1 MMEYTDAFFL
11 SRMRGAVMP
20 STGCTEPVAIALNA
34 ATARRHAQGNVE
46 RICITLDNYLHKNAM
61 GVGIPGADERGVAL
75 CAAMGVTAGD
85 PDASMRVLDNVSAEA
100 LAMAKAL
107 VAQGRVEVKTRE
119 DVHGLLVETVLYTDR
134 DTVRVLTLQSHTNI
148 VRIDHAPF
156 DAYVECEGEDA
167 QAGDP
172 IRGCHLAQMI
182 EFANRVPV
190 EALAFLQDGID
201 MNMLIA
207 RKGLEF
213 GLGKAVHTLVEQG
226 AIGDSPVSRA
236 EELCAAASYARMS
249 GVSMPVMTAT
259 GSGNQGITLLLTIEG
274 VAQFMG
280 IEREKKL
287 RAAALANLINIYVKT
302 FTGTLSAVCACGV
315 ASGLGA
321 SVGVVYMLGGGET
334 EMLYAMQNILGS
346 ICGMICDGAKEG
358 CANKVQLS
366 SGLAVKSAFLAM
378 KGMSVKDGD
387 GIVGSDLKS
396 LFENL
401 GHLVR
406 EGMENTN
413 GVIVDIMN
421 KGSSCRSL
429 R

>member
-1 MMEYTDAFFL
+1 MNHEFFL
-11 SRMRGAVMP
+11 DRMHRAIMP
-20 STGCTEPVAIALNA
+20 STGCTEPVAIALNT
-34 ATARRHAQGNVE
+34 ATARKHVKGA
-46 RICITLDNYLHKNAM
+46 IKKLTITLDNYLYKNAM
-61 GVGIPGADERGVAL
+61 GVGIPGADARGVAL

-85 PDASMRVLDNVSAEA
+85 ADAKLRVLDHVSAQA
-100 LAMAKAL
+100 LADAKQMVFDGL
-107 VAQGRVEVKTRE
+107 VTVNTRE
-119 DVHGLLVETVLYTDR
+119 DVHDLLVESVIETDE
-134 DTVRVLTLQSHTNI
+134 DTVRVLTLQTHTNI

-156 DAYVECEGEDA
+156 EPYVESEGDDA
-167 QAGDP
+167 LSDDP
-172 IRGCHLAQMI
+172 IRACRLAEMI
-182 EFANRVPV
+182 EFADHVPLG
-190 EALAFLQDGID
+190 ALEFLQEGID
-201 MNMLIA
+201 MNLEIA
-207 RKGLEF
+207 QKGLTF
-213 GLGKAVHTLVEQG
+213 GLGRAVRTLIEQG

-274 VAQFMG
+274 VAQAMK
-280 IEREKKL
+280 INREKKL
-287 RAAALANLINIYVKT
+287 RAAALANLVNIYVKT

-321 SVGVVYMLGGGET
+321 SVGVVYMLGGSE
-334 EMLYAMQNILGS
+334 EQMLFAMQNILGS

-378 KGMSVKDGD
+378 NGMNVRGGD
-387 GIVGSDLKS
+387 GIVGDGLRT

-413 GVIVDIMN
+413 SVIVEIMS
-421 KGSSCRSL
+421 KGSECREKE
-429 R
+429 

>member
-1 MMEYTDAFFL
+1 MNHEFFL
-11 SRMRGAVMP
+11 ERMHRAIMP
-20 STGCTEPVAIALNA
+20 STGCTEPVAIALNT
-34 ATARRHAQGNVE
+34 ATARKHARGS
-46 RICITLDNYLHKNAM
+46 IKKLTLTLDNYLYKNAM

-85 PDASMRVLDNVSAEA
+85 ADAQLRVLDHVTPEA
-100 LAMAKAL
+100 LRAAKQMVFDGL
-107 VAQGRVEVKTRE
+107 VTVNTRE
-119 DVHGLLVETVLYTDR
+119 DVHGLLVESVIETQEE
-134 DTVRVLTLQSHTNI
+134 TVRVLTLSSHTNI

-156 DAYVECEGEDA
+156 EPYIEESGDEAMSA
-167 QAGDP
+167 DP
-172 IRGCHLAQMI
+172 IRACKLSDML
-182 EFANRVPV
+182 EFARNVPL
-190 EALAFLQDGID
+190 EKLLFLQEGID
-201 MNMLIA
+201 MNMAIA
-207 RKGLEF
+207 EKGLTF
-213 GLGKAVHTLVEQG
+213 GLGRAVRTLIEQG
-226 AIGDSPVSRA
+226 AIGHSPVSRA

-274 VAQFMG
+274 VAQSLG
-280 IEREKKL
+280 IDQEKKL
-287 RAAALANLINIYVKT
+287 RAAALANLVNIYVKT

-321 SVGVVYMLGGGET
+321 SVGVVYMLGGGE
-334 EMLYAMQNILGS
+334 EQMLFAMQNILGS

-378 KGMSVKDGD
+378 NGMNVRGGD
-387 GIVGSDLKS
+387 GIVGSELYT

-406 EGMENTN
+406 EGMESTN
-413 GVIVDIMN
+413 SVIVKIMS
-421 KGSSCRSL
+421 KGSDCPA
-429 R
+429 

>member
-1 MMEYTDAFFL
+1 MDNAFFL
-11 SRMRGAVMP
+11 ERMRRAIMP
-20 STGCTEPVAIALNA
+20 STGCTEPVAIALNT
-34 ATARRHAQGNVE
+34 ATARGNAVGE
-46 RICITLDNYLHKNAM
+46 LRRLTITLDNYLYKNAM

-85 PDASMRVLDNVSAEA
+85 AGAQMRVLDHVTPQA
-100 LAMAKAL
+100 LAQAKAM
-107 VAQGRVEVKTRE
+107 VADGRVIVRTRE
-119 DVHGLLVETVLYTDR
+119 DVHGLLVESVLETDE
-134 DTVRVLTLQSHTNI
+134 DTVRVLTLGAHTNI
-148 VRIDHAPF
+148 VRVDHAPF
-156 DAYVECEGEDA
+156 EPYVERDGDDA
-167 QAGDP
+167 QSDDP
-172 IRGCHLAQMI
+172 IRACRLTEMVA
-182 EFANRVPV
+182 FANTVPIG
-190 EALAFLQDGID
+190 ELAFLQEGID
-201 MNMLIA
+201 MNLA
-207 RKGLEF
+207 VAQEGLKF
-213 GLGKAVHTLVEQG
+213 GLGRAVHTLVEQG

-274 VAQFMG
+274 VAQALR
-280 IEREKKL
+280 IDPEKKL
-287 RAAALANLINIYVKT
+287 RAAALANMVNIYVKT

-321 SVGVVYMLGGGET
+321 SVGVVYMLGGGEQQ
-334 EMLYAMQNILGS
+334 MLFAMQNILGS

-378 KGMSVKDGD
+378 NGMNVRGGD
-387 GIVGSDLKS
+387 GIVGNELYS

-413 GVIVDIMN
+413 SVIVEIMS

-429 R
+429 A

>member
-1 MMEYTDAFFL
+1 MTDEFFL
-11 SRMRGAVMP
+11 DRMHRAIMP
-20 STGCTEPVAIALNA
+20 STGCTEPVAIALNT
-34 ATARRHAQGNVE
+34 ATARANAVGEVQSLT
-46 RICITLDNYLHKNAM
+46 ITLDNYLYKNAM

-85 PDASMRVLDNVSAEA
+85 ASASMRVLDHVTPEA
-100 LAMAKAL
+100 LAQAKAM
-107 VAQGRVEVKTRE
+107 VAAGKVQVRTRE
-119 DVHGLLVETVLYTDR
+119 DVHGLLVESVLTTDR

-156 DAYVECEGEDA
+156 EPYVEHEGGDAYAD
-167 QAGDP
+167 DP
-172 IRGCHLAQMI
+172 IRRCTLAEMI
-182 EFANRVPV
+182 AFARRVPV
-190 EALAFLQDGID
+190 EQLAFLQDGID
-201 MNMLIA
+201 MNLAVA
-207 RKGLEF
+207 REGLTF
-213 GLGKAVHTLVEQG
+213 GLGLAVHTLVEQG

-274 VAQFMG
+274 VAQALG
-280 IEREKKL
+280 IDRETKL
-287 RAAALANLINIYVKT
+287 RAAALANLVNIYVKT

-334 EMLYAMQNILGS
+334 QMLNAMQNILGS

-387 GIVGSDLKS
+387 GIVGSDLRS

-401 GHLVR
+401 EHLVR

-413 GVIVDIMN
+413 GVIVEIMS

>member
-1 MMEYTDAFFL
+1 MNQEYFL
-11 SRMRGAVMP
+11 QRIHGVIMP
-20 STGCTEPVAIALNA
+20 STGCTEPVAIALNT
-34 ATARRHAQGNVE
+34 ATARANAQGEV
-46 RICITLDNYLHKNAM
+46 RHLTITLDNYLYKNAM

-85 PDASMRVLDNVSAEA
+85 ATAKMRVLDHVSPEA
-100 LAMAKAL
+100 LGAAKKM
-107 VAQGRVEVKTRE
+107 VVEGRVTVKTRS
-119 DVHGLLVETVLYTDR
+119 DVHGLLVESVLETDS

-148 VRIDHAPF
+148 VRVDHAPF
-156 DAYVECEGEDA
+156 EAYVENEEGST
-167 QAGDP
+167 AGDP
-172 IRGCHLAQMI
+172 ICDCKLSEMI
-182 EFANRVPV
+182 AFAKEVPL
-190 EALAFLQDGID
+190 EELRFLQDGID
-201 MNMLIA
+201 MNMA
-207 RKGLEF
+207 VAQEGLKF
-213 GLGKAVHTLVEQG
+213 GLGRAVDTLIRQG

-236 EELCAAASYARMS
+236 EKLCAAASYARMS

-274 VAQFMG
+274 VAQAMG
-280 IEREKKL
+280 IDEETKL

-321 SVGVVYMLGGGET
+321 SVGVVYMLGGGE
-334 EMLYAMQNILGS
+334 EQMLFAMQNILGS

-358 CANKVQLS
+358 CASKVQLS
-366 SGLAVKSAFLAM
+366 SGLAVKAAFLAM
-378 KGMSVKDGD
+378 NGMGIRGGD
-387 GIVGSDLKS
+387 GIVGTRGLSS

-413 GVIVDIMN
+413 SVIVEIMSGN
-421 KGSSCRSL
+421 EDCRD
-429 R
+429 RA

>member
-1 MMEYTDAFFL
+1 MAWTDTFFL
-11 SRMRGAVMP
+11 TRMRGAVMP

-34 ATARRHAQGNVE
+34 ATARKHTRGDVKK
-46 RICITLDNYLHKNAM
+46 IVITLDNYLYKNAM

-75 CAAMGVTAGD
+75 CAALGVTAGD
-85 PDASMRVLDNVSAEA
+85 PDASMRVLDRVSAQA
-100 LAMAKAL
+100 LAQAKAM
-107 VAQGRVEVKTRE
+107 VAAGMVEVATRE
-119 DVHGLLVETVLYTDR
+119 DVHGLLVETVLTTDC

-156 DAYVECEGEDA
+156 EPYREGEGEETV
-167 QAGDP
+167 AGDP
-172 IRGCHLAQMI
+172 IRSCHLADMV

-190 EALAFLQDGID
+190 EELAFLQDGID
-201 MNMLIA
+201 MNLA
-207 RKGLEF
+207 VAQKGLTF
-213 GLGKAVHTLVEQG
+213 GLGRAVHTLVEQG

-274 VAQFMG
+274 VAQALH
-280 IEREKKL
+280 IDRETKL

-321 SVGVVYMLGGGET
+321 SVGVVYMLGGGEE

-378 KGMSVKDGD
+378 NGVNVQSGD
-387 GIVGSDLKS
+387 GIVGSDLRS

-401 GHLVR
+401 GQLVC

-413 GVIVDIMN
+413 SVIVDIMSRA
-421 KGSSCRSL
+421 GACRDA
-429 R
+429 

>member
-1 MMEYTDAFFL
+1 MNHDFFL
-11 SRMRGAVMP
+11 DRMHRAIMP
-20 STGCTEPVAIALNA
+20 STGCTEPVAIALNT
-34 ATARRHAQGNVE
+34 ATARKHARGALKKLT
-46 RICITLDNYLHKNAM
+46 ITLDSYLYKNAM

-85 PDASMRVLDNVSAEA
+85 ADAQMRVLDHVSAEA
-100 LAMAKAL
+100 LRDAKQMVFDGL
-107 VAQGRVEVKTRE
+107 VTVNTRD
-119 DVHGLLVETVLYTDR
+119 DVHGLLVESVLETDE

-156 DAYVECEGEDA
+156 EPYVESAGDDA
-167 QAGDP
+167 LASDP
-172 IRGCHLAQMI
+172 IRACSLADML
-182 EFANRVPV
+182 EFANTVPL
-190 EALAFLQDGID
+190 EKLMFLQDGID
-201 MNMLIA
+201 MNLQVA
-207 RKGLEF
+207 EKGMTF
-213 GLGKAVHTLVEQG
+213 GLGRAVHTLIEQG
-226 AIGDSPVSRA
+226 AIGRSPVARA

-274 VAQFMG
+274 VAQTLG
-280 IEREKKL
+280 VAQEKKL
-287 RAAALANLINIYVKT
+287 RAAALANLVNIYVKT

-321 SVGVVYMLGGGET
+321 SVGVVYMLGGGE
-334 EMLYAMQNILGS
+334 EQMLFAMQNILGS

-378 KGMSVKDGD
+378 NGMSVRDGD
-387 GIVGSDLKS
+387 GIVGGELYTI
-396 LFENL
+396 FENL

-413 GVIVDIMN
+413 SVIVEIMS
-421 KGSSCRSL
+421 KGSECRSL
-429 R
+429 A

>member
-1 MMEYTDAFFL
+1 MKYTDAFFL

-34 ATARRHAQGNVE
+34 ATARKHAQGAVKK
-46 RICITLDNYLHKNAM
+46 IVITLDNYLYKNAM

-85 PDASMRVLDNVSAEA
+85 PDASMRVLDHVTEQA
-100 LAMAKAL
+100 LAEAKAL
-107 VAQGRVEVKTRE
+107 VAAGQVEVNTRE
-119 DVHGLLVETVLYTDR
+119 DVHGLLVETVLYTDC
-134 DTVRVLTLQSHTNI
+134 DTVRVLTLQAHTNI

-156 DAYVECEGEDA
+156 EAYVESESCDEH
-167 QAGDP
+167 AGDP
-172 IRGCHLAQMI
+172 IRGCRLADMI
-182 EFANRVPV
+182 AFAKHVPV
-190 EALAFLQDGID
+190 EELAFLQEGID
-201 MNMLIA
+201 MNLCIA
-207 RKGLEF
+207 QKGLEF
-213 GLGKAVHTLVEQG
+213 GLGRAVHMLVKQG

-274 VAQFMG
+274 VAQFMH
-280 IEREKKL
+280 IDQEKKL
-287 RAAALANLINIYVKT
+287 RAAALANLINMYVKT

-321 SVGVVYMLGGGET
+321 SVGVVYMLGGDET
-334 EMLYAMQNILGS
+334 QMLYAMQNILGS

-378 KGMSVKDGD
+378 NGVSVKDGD

-413 GVIVDIMN
+413 AVIVDIMS

-429 R
+429 G

>member
-1 MMEYTDAFFL
+1 MQQFFIE
-11 SRMRGAVMP
+11 RMHRAIMP
-20 STGCTEPVAIALNA
+20 STGCTEPVAIALNT
-34 ATARRHAQGNVE
+34 ATARKHAKGAVRRLE
-46 RICITLDNYLHKNAM
+46 VTLDSYLYKNAM

-85 PDASMRVLDNVSAEA
+85 PDAQMRVLDCVSREA
-100 LAMAKAL
+100 LDAAKAMA
-107 VAQGRVEVKTRE
+107 AQGVVQVNTRD
-119 DVHGLLVETVLYTDR
+119 DVSGLLVESVLTTDE
-134 DTVRVLTLQSHTNI
+134 DEVRVLTLQSHTNI

-156 DAYVECEGEDA
+156 ERYEEGEGDDA
-167 QAGDP
+167 LACDP
-172 IRGCHLAQMI
+172 IRNVKLAQMVD
-182 EFANRVPV
+182 FARTVPAQ
-190 EALAFLQDGID
+190 ELEFLQDGID
-201 MNMLIA
+201 MNMA
-207 RKGLEF
+207 VAQEGLRF
-213 GLGKAVHTLVEQG
+213 GLGRAVHTLIEQG
-226 AIGDSPVSRA
+226 AIGYSPVSRA

-274 VAQFMG
+274 VAQALH
-280 IEREKKL
+280 IDRETKL

-321 SVGVVYMLGGGET
+321 SVGVVYMLGGGE
-334 EMLYAMQNILGS
+334 EQMLFAMQNILGS

-378 KGMSVKDGD
+378 NGMNVRDGD
-387 GIVGSDLKS
+387 GIVGSDLRS

-406 EGMENTN
+406 EGMESTN
-413 GVIVDIMN
+413 SVIVDIMSR
-421 KGSSCRSL
+421 GSECGNQR
-429 R
+429 

>member
-1 MMEYTDAFFL
+1 MTFTDEFFL
-11 SRMRGAVMP
+11 SRMHGAIMP
-20 STGCTEPVAIALNA
+20 STGCTEPVAIALNT
-34 ATARRHAQGNVE
+34 ATARANAKGEVLSLTL
-46 RICITLDNYLHKNAM
+46 TLDNYLYKNAM

-85 PDASMRVLDNVSAEA
+85 ATANMRVLDRVTPQA
-100 LAMAKAL
+100 LAQAKAM
-107 VAQGRVEVKTRE
+107 VPKVHVRTRE
-119 DVHGLLVETVLYTDR
+119 DVHGLLVESVLETTE
-134 DTVRVLTLQSHTNI
+134 DTVRVLTLGSHTNI
-148 VRIDHAPF
+148 VRVDHAPF
-156 DAYVECEGEDA
+156 EAYMESEEGDAYAD
-167 QAGDP
+167 DP
-172 IRGCHLAQMI
+172 IRNCRLEDMI
-182 EFANRVPV
+182 DFARRVPLS
-190 EALAFLQDGID
+190 ELMFLQEGID
-201 MNMLIA
+201 MNLDVA
-207 RKGLEF
+207 REGMKF
-213 GLGKAVHTLVEQG
+213 GLGLAVRTLVEQG
-226 AIGDSPVSRA
+226 AIGDSPVARV

-274 VAQFMG
+274 VAQSLK
-280 IEREKKL
+280 IDQETKL
-287 RAAALANLINIYVKT
+287 RAAALANLVNIYVKT

-321 SVGVVYMLGGGET
+321 SVGVVYMLGGGEQ

-378 KGMSVKDGD
+378 KGMSVKTGD
-387 GIVGSDLKS
+387 GIVGRDLKS

-413 GVIVDIMN
+413 SVIVEIMS
-421 KGSSCRSL
+421 KGSACPEQA
-429 R
+429 

>member
-1 MMEYTDAFFL
+1 MNYEFFL
-11 SRMRGAVMP
+11 DRMHRAIMP
-20 STGCTEPVAIALNA
+20 STGCTEPVAIALNT
-34 ATARRHAQGNVE
+34 ATARKHAKGA
-46 RICITLDNYLHKNAM
+46 IKKLTITLDNYLYKNAM
-61 GVGIPGADERGVAL
+61 GVGIPGADARGVAL

-85 PDASMRVLDNVSAEA
+85 ADAKLRVLDHVSAQA
-100 LAMAKAL
+100 LADAKQMVFDGL
-107 VAQGRVEVKTRE
+107 VTVNTRE
-119 DVHGLLVETVLYTDR
+119 DVHDLLVESVIETDE

-156 DAYVECEGEDA
+156 EPYVESEGDDA
-167 QAGDP
+167 LSDDP
-172 IRGCHLAQMI
+172 IRACRLADMI
-182 EFANRVPV
+182 EFADNVPLG
-190 EALAFLQDGID
+190 ALEFLQEGID
-201 MNMLIA
+201 MNLEIA
-207 RKGLEF
+207 RKGLTF
-213 GLGKAVHTLVEQG
+213 GLGRTIRTLIEQG
-226 AIGDSPVSRA
+226 AIGDSPVARA

-274 VAQFMG
+274 VAQAMK
-280 IEREKKL
+280 IDREKKL
-287 RAAALANLINIYVKT
+287 RAAALANLVNIYVKT

-321 SVGVVYMLGGGET
+321 SVGVVYMLGGSE
-334 EMLYAMQNILGS
+334 EQMLFAMQNILGS

-378 KGMSVKDGD
+378 NGMNVRGGD
-387 GIVGSDLKS
+387 GIVGNELET

-406 EGMENTN
+406 EGMESTN
-413 GVIVDIMN
+413 SVIVKIMS
-421 KGSSCRSL
+421 KGSECREKE
-429 R
+429 

>member
-1 MMEYTDAFFL
+1 MKYFL
-11 SRMRGAVMP
+11 ERIRGAVMP
-20 STGCTEPVAIALNA
+20 STGCTEPVAIALNT
-34 ATARRHAQGNVE
+34 ATARRHAKGEV
-46 RICITLDNYLHKNAM
+46 RRLTVTLDNYLYKNAM

-85 PDASMRVLDNVSAEA
+85 PTAQMRVLDHVSAQA
-100 LAMAKAL
+100 LAQAKAMAAAGQ
-107 VAQGRVEVKTRE
+107 VTVKTRE
-119 DVHGLLVETVLYTDR
+119 DVSGLLVESVLETEEDV
-134 DTVRVLTLQSHTNI
+134 VRVLTLGSHTNI

-156 DAYVECEGEDA
+156 EPYVQAAQGEGY
-167 QAGDP
+167 AGDP
-172 IRGCHLAQMI
+172 IRACRLEEMI
-182 EFANRVPV
+182 EFAKTVPAG
-190 EALAFLQDGID
+190 ELEFLQEGID
-201 MNMLIA
+201 MNLAVAEAGM
-207 RKGLEF
+207 GF
-213 GLGKAVHTLVEQG
+213 GLGRAVHTLIEQG
-226 AIGDSPVSRA
+226 AIGYSPVSRA

-274 VAQFMG
+274 VAQALH
-280 IEREKKL
+280 IDRETKL

-321 SVGVVYMLGGGET
+321 SVGVVYMLGGGEE

-378 KGMSVKDGD
+378 NGVNVQSGD
-387 GIVGSDLKS
+387 GIVGSDLRS

-401 GHLVR
+401 GQLVC

-413 GVIVDIMN
+413 SVIVDIMSRA
-421 KGSSCRSL
+421 GACRDA
-429 R
+429 

>member
-1 MMEYTDAFFL
+1 MNQEYFL
-11 SRMRGAVMP
+11 QRIHGVIMP
-20 STGCTEPVAIALNA
+20 STGCTEPVAIALNT
-34 ATARRHAQGNVE
+34 ATARANAQGEV
-46 RICITLDNYLHKNAM
+46 RHLTITLDNYLYKNAM

-85 PDASMRVLDNVSAEA
+85 ATAKMRVLDHVSPEA
-100 LAMAKAL
+100 LGAAKKM
-107 VAQGRVEVKTRE
+107 VAEGRVTVKTRS
-119 DVHGLLVETVLYTDR
+119 DVHGLLVESVLETDR

-148 VRIDHAPF
+148 VRVDHAPF
-156 DAYVECEGEDA
+156 EVYVENEDGST
-167 QAGDP
+167 AGDP
-172 IRGCHLAQMI
+172 ICDCKLSEMI
-182 EFANRVPV
+182 ACAKEVPL
-190 EALAFLQDGID
+190 EELRFLQDGID
-201 MNMLIA
+201 MNMA
-207 RKGLEF
+207 VAQEGLKF
-213 GLGKAVHTLVEQG
+213 GLGRAVDMLIRQG

-236 EELCAAASYARMS
+236 EKLCAAASYARMS

-274 VAQFMG
+274 VAQAMG
-280 IEREKKL
+280 IDEETKL

-321 SVGVVYMLGGGET
+321 SVGVVYMLGGGE
-334 EMLYAMQNILGS
+334 EQMLFAMQNILGS

-358 CANKVQLS
+358 CASKVQLS
-366 SGLAVKSAFLAM
+366 SGLAVKAAFLAM
-378 KGMSVKDGD
+378 NGMGVRGGD
-387 GIVGSDLKS
+387 GIVGTHGLSS

-413 GVIVDIMN
+413 SVIVEIMSGN
-421 KGSSCRSL
+421 EDCRD
-429 R
+429 RA

>member
-1 MMEYTDAFFL
+1 MTNAFFL
-11 SRMRGAVMP
+11 DRIHNAIMP
-20 STGCTEPVAIALNA
+20 STGCTEPVAIALST
-34 ATARRHAQGNVE
+34 ATARKHAKGE
-46 RICITLDNYLHKNAM
+46 FRKLTITLDNYLYKNAM
-61 GVGIPGADERGVAL
+61 GVGIPGADARGVAL

-85 PDASMRVLDNVSAEA
+85 PDASMRVLDHVTPEA
-100 LAMAKAL
+100 LAQAKQMVFDGL
-107 VAQGRVEVKTRE
+107 VTVNTRE
-119 DVHGLLVETVLYTDR
+119 DVSGLLVESVLETDE

-148 VRIDHAPF
+148 VRVDHAPF
-156 DAYVECEGEDA
+156 DPYIEGAGGDDAY
-167 QAGDP
+167 AGDP
-172 IRGCHLAQMI
+172 IRSCRLSDMI
-182 EFANRVPV
+182 AFADSAP
-190 EALAFLQDGID
+190 LDDLLFLQEGID
-201 MNMLIA
+201 MNLAVANAGM
-207 RKGLEF
+207 EF
-213 GLGKAVHTLVEQG
+213 GLGRAVHTLITQG
-226 AIGDSPVSRA
+226 VIGYSPVSRA

-249 GVSMPVMTAT
+249 GLSMPVMTAT

-274 VAQFMG
+274 VAQAMA
-280 IEREKKL
+280 IEQEKKL

-321 SVGVVYMLGGGET
+321 SVGVVYMLGGNE
-334 EMLYAMQNILGS
+334 EQMLFAMQNILGS

-378 KGMSVKDGD
+378 NGMNVQSGD
-387 GIVGSDLKS
+387 GIVGGELAT

-401 GHLVR
+401 GDLVR

-413 GVIVDIMN
+413 SVIVKIMSR
-421 KGSSCRSL
+421 GSDCRSDG